1 MRTRRLFQPSLDC
14 MPIRIAPSG
23 GMLKAAI
30 APAITAVVHPAVE
43 SSLPSGLTSHV
54 APAIHSVIHPG
65 GAIPEDILNPQ
76 DTVTGEGS
84 TETIIQPVTVPS
96 ILIC

>member
-14 MPIRIAPSG
+14 MPSRIAPSG
-23 GMLKAAI
+23 GMLKAAL
-30 APAITAVVHPAVE
+30 APAITAVVHPGVE
-43 SSLPSGLTSHV
+43 ASSPHGLSSHV

-65 GAIPEDILNPQ
+65 GAIPEDNSNPS

-84 TETIIQPVTVPS
+84 TETIIQQISVPT